1 MPARPGSIRS
11 GRARALSVLLV
22 LVVAAVLAGCGG
34 SSGSSADTVVL
45 ATHDSWAAP
54 KSLIAEFEKE
64 SGLKVVIRQ
73 QGDAGTLTNKL
84 VLTKGSPIA
93 DAVFGIDNTF
103 ASRAVEEKVLAPYQP
118 AGEVGGEFA
127 LDGDGAE
134 YLTPVDYGDVCLNL
148 DDTWFAEK
156 GLAPPTGLDD
166 LVKPA
171 YKNLTVMPGASTSS
185 PGMAFLLATIGAM
198 PDGWQDYWRALVANG
213 VKVVSGWSDAY
224 EVDFTAGGGQGDRP
238 IVVSYSSSPP
248 FTVPEGGDRP
258 TTSAVLST
266 CFRQVEYAG
275 VLAGADNAE
284 GAKKLVD
291 FLQGKDFQAA
301 LPESMYVY
309 PVDPSVALPEEWAKW
324 APPAPDPV
332 RVPAEQI
339 TEHRTEWLRE
349 WRDIAT
355 G

>member
-1 MPARPGSIRS
+1 M
-11 GRARALSVLLV
+11 RARLLFVSLALVAASVLT
-22 LVVAAVLAGCGG
+22 GCGG
-34 SSGSSADTVVL
+34 SSESSGSSGEDRVVV

-54 KSLIAEFEKE
+54 KELIAKFEKE
-64 SGLKVVIRQ
+64 SGLKVVIRP

-103 ASRAVEEKVLAPYQP
+103 ASRAVEEKVLARNRLDRAPS
-118 AGEVGGEFA
+118 FA
-127 LDGDGAE
+127 LDGQDAE
-134 YLTPVDYGDVCLNL
+134 YLTPVDYGDVCVNL
-148 DDTWFAEK
+148 DDTWFADK
-156 GLAPPTGLDD
+156 GIAPPTGLAD

-171 YKNLTVMPGASTSS
+171 YKDLMVVPGASTSS

-224 EVDFTAGGGQGDRP
+224 EVDFTAGGGKGDRP

-258 TTSAVLST
+258 TTSALLDT

-275 VLAGADNAE
+275 VLAGAKNPE
-284 GAKKLVD
+284 GAEKFLD
-291 FLQGKDFQAA
+291 FLRGKDFQAS
-301 LPESMYVY
+301 LPENMYVY
-309 PVDPSVALPEEWAKW
+309 PVDPTVSLPEEWAKW
-324 APPAPDPV
+324 APPSPKPV
-332 RVPAEQI
+332 EVPAAQI